1 MNPPPSVETKSPF
14 HRKQKGGGEEEEERI
29 KQTRLRWELSS
40 GAVEGGVYPRLCYPF
55 QMLLAALRGS
65 AHVSALSSVV
75 LPRLLHRSSAAASTS
90 LLTHRHRCCCCS
102 SAGVRDVAGPNN
114 VKSTGGSR
122 RRRVMQRRTNNIR
135 SGAAERRTLTGGE
148 TLGGGRGENRA
159 RSHRLP
165 PTLLLVPP
173 APLTHYSS
181 SYPDTLH
188 YTGGGVSPGKG
199 GHSSSINALI
209 QPGSRHR
216 APAGVSPSLPARRF
230 GL

>member
-1 MNPPPSVETKSPF
+1 M
-14 HRKQKGGGEEEEERI
+14 
-29 KQTRLRWELSS
+29 
-40 GAVEGGVYPRLCYPF
+40 YPRLCYPF

-65 AHVSALSSVV
+65 AHVSALSSVA
-75 LPRLLHRSSAAASTS
+75 LPRLLHRSSAAAASTS
-90 LLTHRHRCCCCS
+90 LLTHRHRCCCRCS
-102 SAGVRDVAGPNN
+102 CAGVRDVAGPNN
-114 VKSTGGSR
+114 AKSTGDSR
-122 RRRVMQRRTNNIR
+122 GRRVTQRRTNNIR

-159 RSHRLP
+159 RSHRF
-165 PTLLLVPP
+165 PP
-173 APLTHYSS
+173 ALTHYSSS

-199 GHSSSINALI
+199 GHSSSIKALI
-209 QPGSRHR
+209 EPGSRHR